1 MDKLQAFEFVKQAR
15 ALIQGVNAQLSQKS
29 QKQYQSGFTRMQG
42 ASLTPEKIANTANG
56 FYFYRAALVHHHAS
70 QVRSILNAADV
81 AARSKMEGQWISQV
95 AQLQEHI
102 DTLKKYRPDP
112 NGEHLARGLVG
123 NWAVEAEKRQR
134 AGGKI
139 SAHSKR
145 VRLRGL
151 PTDWRAQM
159 FGGLGTK
166 SKYQAPLAVLSATG
180 ARPAELELGVK
191 VALATDGQLVFT
203 IQGVKTHGGKY
214 GQEVRILTVRP
225 ETRETQFL
233 AAQVRAAGTP
243 MTVSAKA
250 GALSDRTRMLSAK
263 VFPKL
268 TKSVSAYVF
277 RHQMAAD
284 LKASGMA
291 PVDVSAALGHSVEE
305 TKRFYGAAQSARSD
319 GGVSKVQASR
329 PVKER
334 TLEKVLELGKHHTME
349 RTRDR

>member
-1 MDKLQAFEFVKQAR
+1 MDKLQAFESVKQAR
-15 ALIQGVNAQLSQKS
+15 LLIQGVNAQLSPKS
-29 QKQYQSGFTRMQG
+29 EKQYQAGFVRMQDAG
-42 ASLTPEKIANTANG
+42 LTPEKIANTANS

-70 QVRSILNAADV
+70 QIRTILNAADV
-81 AARSKMEGQWISQV
+81 AARSKMDGQWISQV
-95 AQLQEHI
+95 AKLQEHI
-102 DTLKKYRPDP
+102 DALRQYKPDP
-112 NGEHLARGLVG
+112 KGQHLARGLVG

-151 PTDWRAQM
+151 PPDWRAQM
-159 FGGLGTK
+159 FKGLGTK

-180 ARPAELELGVK
+180 ARPAELELGVQ
-191 VALATDGQLVFT
+191 VALAADGQLVFT

-214 GQEVRILTVRP
+214 GQEVRVLTVRP
-225 ETRETQFL
+225 ETIEAKFL
-233 AAQVRAAGTP
+233 VAQIRATGSPTK
-243 MTVSAKA
+243 VFAKA
-250 GALSDRTRMLSAK
+250 GALSDRIRLLSAK

-291 PVDVSAALGHSVEE
+291 PAEVSAALGHSVEE

-319 GGVSKVQASR
+319 SGVSKVQASR

-334 TLEKVLELGKHHTME
+334 TLEKVLELGRHHTME
-349 RTRDR
+349 HTRDR